1 MTGLWLGG
9 LAVMQ
14 GTVLLSH
21 NAIARFS
28 ALGRMPKRTRWQLN
42 ARHQSNGDF
51 TCLPN
56 CTKLIISTN
65 EN

>member
-21 NAIARFS
+21 NATARFS
-28 ALGRMPKRTRWQLN
+28 ALGRMPKREL
-42 ARHQSNGDF
+42 AVK
-51 TCLPN
+51 CLLLIQWGFHLLV
-56 CTKLIISTN
+56 KLY
-65 EN
+65 